1 MRFSEPWMLASLLVL
16 VPILAMYLRKASHRL
31 ALPFPSVSILRAV
44 PQSAT
49 TRFRHTSVILTCLI
63 LTCLALALARPQST
77 SGRKTTSE
85 GLDIVLAI
93 DTSRS
98 MEARDFVID
107 NERPTRLTVIKKVI
121 SEFIANRSD
130 DRLGMVVFGSE
141 AFTQAPLTLD
151 HTILQ
156 RFLDRVQIGM
166 AGDATAIGDGLAT
179 AVNRLKDVEA
189 KSRIVIL
196 LTDGSN
202 TSGRVD
208 PLAAGEAAKTL
219 GIKVYTVGVG
229 TDGEVPVVVGNRVQT
244 QKADIDEDLL
254 RKISGDTGGQYFRAT
269 DTETLV
275 KIYATIDKLEK
286 TVVKVDSFEKREE
299 RYVGFVVSA
308 VFLSVLQLGFA
319 LTRFRSIP

>member
-1 MRFSEPWMLASLLVL
+1 MRFGEPWMLASLLVL
-16 VPILAMYLRKASHRL
+16 IPILILYTRKTHRR
-31 ALPFPSVSILRAV
+31 ALPFPSLAVLREV
-44 PQSAT
+44 PRSGT
-49 TRFRHTSVILTCLI
+49 VRFRHTPVILTCLI
-63 LTCLALALARPQST
+63 LTLLGLALARPQAT
-77 SGRKTTSE
+77 QARKTTSE
-85 GLDIVLAI
+85 GLDIVLVI

-98 MEARDFVID
+98 MEARDFVIG

-156 RFLDRVQIGM
+156 RFLERVQIGM

-179 AVNRLKDVEA
+179 AVNRLKDLDA

-229 TDGEVPVVVGNRVQT
+229 SEGEVPVVVGNRIKA

-254 RKISGDTGGQYFRAT
+254 RKIATDTGGQYFRAT

-275 KIYATIDKLEK
+275 NIYATIDKLEK
-286 TVVKVDSFEKREE
+286 TKIKVDRFEKREE
-299 RYVGFVVSA
+299 RYGNLVASA
-308 VFLSVLQLGFA
+308 VFLSILQLGFA
-319 LTRFRSIP
+319 VTRFRSIP